1 MAGPIGPICY
11 VDTGTFDSLTGKV
24 SRWSYIP
31 KAQQSWQQQ
40 DIINTLDD
48 QNKNYLI
55 PLINALN
62 EEFFVQSY
70 DYPIPPTGWSGVIP
84 IPSDSIGL
92 DLRDVWAAGGIGPN
106 MSGSM
111 NEVTNWAACR
121 RVNPNQFN
129 YPTSTFNWLGAVGP
143 PYYVENNVIKFFV
156 PNGLNTSTGFTRIRF
171 RYFKKP
177 STLCSRFNCAQVVA
191 IDPTLNTITLDI
203 TNTALPFTTGMTFD
217 FLQQT
222 QPYIFDAYQITPIN
236 VVTTSLAITLSINPS
251 DTTTITSVEVGDLCC
266 PTGTAPLLQYM
277 PEEANAVLCQS
288 VVCRIQDSQGNETAK
303 ARADKA
309 LAEYQAALQR
319 LLTPKIADQM
329 KVIVS
334 QGDLFST
341 NASFTGSGNYAGGIG
356 SR

>member
-1 MAGPIGPICY
+1 MAGPLGPIVY
-11 VDTGTFDSLTGKV
+11 VDQGTFDSLTGKV

-31 KAQQSWQQQ
+31 KAQQSWQPQ

-48 QNKNYLI
+48 QNKNFLI

-70 DYPIPPTGWSGVIP
+70 DYPIPSTGWNGIIP
-84 IPSDSIGL
+84 IPSDAIGL
-92 DLRDVWAAGGIGPN
+92 DLRDVWASGGIGN
-106 MSGSM
+106 NSSGSI

-143 PYYVENNVIKFFV
+143 PYYVENNIIKFFV
-156 PNGLNTSTGFTRIRF
+156 PNGLNTSTGFTMIRF

-177 STLCSRFNCAQVVA
+177 STLCSRANCAQVIA
-191 IDPTLNTITLDI
+191 IDTNINTITLDN
-203 TNTALPFTTGMTFD
+203 TNTALSYTTGMYFD
-217 FLQQT
+217 FLQQS
-222 QPYIFDAYQITPIN
+222 QPYVFDAAQVLPSN
-236 VVTTSLAITLSINPS
+236 VNVMPTATTLSV
-251 DTTTITSVEVGDLCC
+251 DAATVAAVEIGDLCA

-288 VVCRIQDSQGNETAK
+288 VVCRIQDAQGNDTAQK
-303 ARADKA
+303 RAQDQ
-309 LAEYQAALQR
+309 LTTYIAALQR
-319 LLTPKIADQM
+319 LLTPKVADQM
-329 KVIVS
+329 KVMVS

>member
-1 MAGPIGPICY
+1 MGAPVGPITY
-11 VDTGTFDSLTGKV
+11 VDAGTFDSLTGKV
-24 SRWSYIP
+24 SRWSYLP
-31 KAQQSWQQQ
+31 KSQQSWQKQ

-48 QNKNYLI
+48 QNKNFLI

-62 EEFFVQSY
+62 EEFFVQQF
-70 DYPIPPTGWSGVIP
+70 DIPIPATGWSGIIP
-84 IPSDSIGL
+84 IPSDAIGL
-92 DLRDVWAAGGIGPN
+92 DLRDVWASGGIASPN
-106 MSGSM
+106 Q
-111 NEVTNWAACR
+111 VTNWAGCR

-143 PYYVENNVIKFFV
+143 PYYVENNQIKFFV
-156 PNGLNTSTGFTRIRF
+156 PAGLNTSTGFTVIRF

-177 STLCSRFNCAQVVA
+177 STLCSRANCAQVLA
-191 IDPTLNTITLDI
+191 TDTTLNTITLDN
-203 TNTALPFTTGMTFD
+203 TNTALSYSTGQTFD

-222 QPYIFDAYQITPIN
+222 QPYRFDAYQITPSFVN
-236 VVTTSLAITLSINPS
+236 VTGAITTLSV
-251 DTTTITSVEVGDLCC
+251 DATTAADVEVGDLCC

-288 VVCRIQDSQGNETAK
+288 VVCRMQDSQGNDAAK
-303 ARADKA
+303 TRADKA
-309 LAEYQAALQR
+309 LADYVSALQR
-319 LLTPKIADQM
+319 LLTPKVADQM
-329 KVIVS
+329 KVMVS